1 VSTINPNSL
10 NAANTISTS
19 TKRVVVDINQN

>member
-1 VSTINPNSL
+1 VSTINPNNQ